1 MPIDKFGRHM
11 LRKRIIP
18 YSSSTSSFPIL
29 TSPPGTSPFYI
40 CEPSLHHSKCI
51 INIRGHL
58 QKSKSL
64 SLYTLENTTTV
75 YKFPVFGKIESIEV
89 SPIDTTVFFNK
100 TEVIIEKLVGNII
113 NIGDQLIFYARNK
126 DPLYVQIVLQCP
138 ITKDD

>member
-11 LRKRIIP
+11 LRKSIIP
-18 YSSSTSSFPIL
+18 YSSPTSSSPIL

-40 CEPSLHHSKCI
+40 CEPALHYSKCI

-58 QKSKSL
+58 QKSKSI
-64 SLYTLENTTTV
+64 SLYTLENTTTE
-75 YKFPVFGKIESIEV
+75 YKFPISGKIENIEV
-89 SPIDTTVFFNK
+89 SPIDTTVFLN
-100 TEVIIEKLVGNII
+100 TIEVVTQKLVGKII